1 MPSSDK
7 LSLQLQ
13 ELEQLSTMAGD
24 LSRRLAR
31 ESEDHALVIAMATVL
46 HGFYGGA
53 ERIFRQIAAT
63 LDGGLPGGEHWHK
76 ALLASMSE
84 PGRRRPPV
92 ISTGLHDQLRRYLT
106 FRHAFLN
113 TFPHRIQWE
122 RLKPLADELAPTIER
137 TVAELGRFIQEFTG
151 RLD

>member
-1 MPSSDK
+1 MPFSDK

-31 ESEDHALVIAMATVL
+31 ESEDHALVIAMGAVL
-46 HGFYGGA
+46 HGFYSGA
-53 ERIFRQIAAT
+53 ERIFRQIATA

-76 ALLASMSE
+76 ALLASMAEAAPS
-84 PGRRRPPV
+84 RSPV
-92 ISTGLHDQLRRYLT
+92 ISATLHDQLRRYLA

-113 TFPHRIQWE
+113 TPPHRLQWE
-122 RLKPLADELAPTIER
+122 RLKPLADDLKPTGER
-137 TVAELGRFIQEFTG
+137 TVSEVRRFVEEFTD